1 MKKSDLI
8 NIKRYYNE
16 YKTLL
21 FGNDLP
27 NDSEVDFILHSY
39 KEAAGYS
46 AYYDKPTRSGNHHV
60 IAFCRYFYFT
70 DKQIQEILIHEMIH
84 LWQVYHVKEDRYK
97 LCSNEIAHDRVFR
110 AKMNTINLILKKN
123 VIDVQIT
130 EVCTYNLILDTRL
143 NSDKDFKI
151 LFFEGKNNVVYMIK
165 TRLEDYDACVKN
177 YIEFNNKNKY
187 FYKIYSVTSNSY
199 LFSMMR
205 PTKRVQNVMQRAEFN
220 KENIFE
226 KFKDK
231 CELISQLDESQV

>member
-1 MKKSDLI
+1 
-8 NIKRYYNE
+8 
-16 YKTLL
+16 
-21 FGNDLP
+21 
-27 NDSEVDFILHSY
+27 
-39 KEAAGYS
+39 
-46 AYYDKPTRSGNHHV
+46 
-60 IAFCRYFYFT
+60 
-70 DKQIQEILIHEMIH
+70 
-84 LWQVYHVKEDRYK
+84 
-97 LCSNEIAHDRVFR
+97 
-110 AKMNTINLILKKN
+110 LKKN

-151 LFFEGKNNVVYMIK
+151 LFFEGKNNIVYMIK

-199 LFSMMR
+199 LFSMLR
-205 PTKRVQNVMQRAEFN
+205 PTKRVQNIMQRAEFN

-226 KFKDK
+226 KFKDE